1 MAPAEQDVLIRKLQ
15 IAGPLSEADKHA
27 LRSAITRETHVKK
40 DVDIICDGDRATSC
54 NVLLSGWVC
63 RYVLLPKGRRQILSF
78 QFPGDIF
85 DAHSF
90 LLQEMDHSIGTL
102 TPCRIGIIPHPTM
115 KRLTEASPRVTRAVW
130 RDTLVDAAIFR
141 AWVTNIGRR
150 SAYQRVAHL
159 ICESYLRLDAV
170 RLAPQWELDW
180 PITQSELADATGL
193 TVVHINRTLKQLRDD
208 GLVRIRKSRLTILD
222 WPGLKSAADFDP
234 RYLHLP
240 QTG

>member
-1 MAPAEQDVLIRKLQ
+1 MAPAEDNVLIRKLQ
-15 IAGPLSEADKHA
+15 IAGPLSESEKQT
-27 LRSAITRETHVKK
+27 LKGAISRIIHVKK
-40 DVDIICDGDRATSC
+40 DVDIIRDGDRATAC

-90 LLQEMDHSIGTL
+90 MLQDMDHSIGTL
-102 TPCRIGIIPHPTM
+102 TPCRIGVIPHTTM
-115 KRLTEASPRVTRAVW
+115 KTITESSPRVARAIW
-130 RDTLVDAAIFR
+130 RDTLVDGAIFR

-150 SAYQRVAHL
+150 SAYQRIAHI

-193 TVVHINRTLKQLRDD
+193 TVVHINRTLKQLRGD

-222 WPGLKSAADFDP
+222 WPALREAADFDP